1 MHAAAVLVSL
11 SLVLLLWCSLG
22 GAQANE
28 AVDAPEWVR
37 ASRPIKASEIPAKDY
52 PYLARWLDKHGKPP
66 QQYFVDL
73 FASHQIVI
81 FGEGHNVKEDKDFII
96 ELIPR
101 LYHEAGV
108 RCIGWE
114 FSSHVDDD
122 RLEKLVASPR
132 YDQAGALDFARD
144 QFGHEW
150 NSKEHWDIVKA
161 VWQLNRSL
169 RPSQEKM
176 RLCGLRMSAD
186 MVELD
191 TLLTT
196 KPKDSP
202 EYRRAIDV
210 LLRYDTTMADQVEKE
225 IIDRD
230 RKGLVFV
237 GRCHDFTHYEF
248 PPTMNEGRP
257 IMGNLLHERYGDR
270 VFQVFPYDGFLSD
283 LMEPVMKLR
292 GQKPAGFDLYA
303 SPFANVLSPPGWDAP
318 EVPMS
323 RIARGFVYIVP
334 ATSLHKNTPIKGFV
348 TEEMFKRYGRYY
360 EIAFGRRFSNAKE
373 VDEYLQTHRFPVPHA
388 PN

>member
-1 MHAAAVLVSL
+1 MHGAIVPVSL
-11 SLVLLLWCSLG
+11 SLVLLLGCCLG
-22 GAQANE
+22 QAQPSE
-28 AVDAPEWVR
+28 TVDAPEWVH
-37 ASRPIKASEIPAKDY
+37 ASKPIKASEIPAKDY
-52 PYLARWLDKHGKPP
+52 AYLARWLDEHGKPA
-66 QQYFVDL
+66 QEYLVDL

-114 FSSHVDDD
+114 FSSHVDNRRLDELVTGPRFD
-122 RLEKLVASPR
+122 R
-132 YDQAGALDFARD
+132 AGALDFARD
-144 QFGHEW
+144 QLGHEW
-150 NSKEHWDIVKA
+150 NSKEHWDIIEA
-161 VWQLNRSL
+161 VWRLNKGH
-169 RPSQEKM
+169 RPDQEKM
-176 RLCGLRMSAD
+176 RLCGLRMSVD

-191 TLLTT
+191 TVPIT
-196 KPKDSP
+196 KPNDSP
-202 EYRRAIDV
+202 EYRGAIDV

-225 IIDRD
+225 IIERNK
-230 RKGLVFV
+230 KGLVFV

-257 IMGNLLHERYGDR
+257 IMGNLLYKKYRDR
-270 VFQVFPYDGFLSD
+270 VFQVFPYDGFLRG

-292 GQKPAGFDLYA
+292 GQKAVGFDLYA

-323 RIARGFVYIVP
+323 RIARGFVYIAP
-334 ATSLHKNTPIKGFV
+334 ATNLNKNTPIKGFV

-360 EIAFGRRFSNAKE
+360 EIAFGRQFSNAKE
-373 VDEYLQTHRFPVPHA
+373 VDEYLQAHRFPA
-388 PN
+388 PRG